1 LIEVRCQACGKTVRV
16 NDSYA
21 GKQGKC
27 LGCETTLTVPS
38 PSNGSTVQ
46 PSVEQLT
53 VPAQAVAAAAPA
65 PAAAPL
71 AHTATAPS
79 FFCPMCGTGLPQ
91 GAAFCMGCGTAMA
104 GWSSGQPALVPA
116 GPPASP
122 PQRAAHAAPANPT
135 WPTRPGAIPPSL
147 SGGFLGGQVIALIGY
162 VMLVIGPFL
171 PWMTVYIFSGI
182 SASGLQMSGNEALM
196 LVFLGIVGMAVGIVS
211 LALKRA
217 KFVWV
222 PFMVGLV
229 GLGISIWYYVQ
240 LHGRLSDPEIEDFAV
255 SLGTG
260 IYLCLVASVVV
271 LVGGCVAVASR
282 KR

>member
-1 LIEVRCQACGKTVRV
+1 LIEVRCPACGKTVRV

-27 LGCETTLTVPS
+27 LGCETILTVPS

-46 PSVEQLT
+46 PSVEQPT
-53 VPAQAVAAAAPA
+53 VPAQAVAAAAPV

-79 FFCPMCGTGLPQ
+79 FFCPNCGSGLPQ

-104 GWSSGQPALVPA
+104 AWSSGQPALVPA
-116 GPPASP
+116 GPPASF

-135 WPTRPGAIPPSL
+135 WPTRPGAIPSSL
-147 SGGFLGGQVIALIGY
+147 PGGFIGGQVTALIGY

-171 PWMTVYIFSGI
+171 PWMTAYMFSGI
-182 SASGLQMSGNEALM
+182 SASGLQKTGNEALV
-196 LVFLGIVGMAVGIVS
+196 LVFLGVVGVAFGVVS
-211 LALKRA
+211 VSLKRA
-217 KFVWV
+217 TLAGV
-222 PFMVGLV
+222 V
-229 GLGISIWYYVQ
+229 GLGMSIRYYVQ
-240 LHGRLSDPEIEDFAV
+240 LRGQLSDPELEDFAV

-260 IYLCLVASVVV
+260 IYLCLVASIVV
-271 LVGGCVAVASR
+271 LVGGVVAVASR